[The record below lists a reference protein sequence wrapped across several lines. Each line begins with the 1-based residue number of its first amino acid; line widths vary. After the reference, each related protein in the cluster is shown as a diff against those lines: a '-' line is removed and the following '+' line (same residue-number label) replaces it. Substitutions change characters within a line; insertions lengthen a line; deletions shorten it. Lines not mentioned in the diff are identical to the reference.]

1 MELAPNLLNYGSIN
15 PVLITGHTGFKGTW
29 LALLLRTLG
38 IPAIGLALQPAP
50 ESLYTRI
57 PNLSLEAEYFEDIRD
72 YSAISR
78 IINAHNPS
86 VIFHLAAQP
95 LVIES
100 YRTPRETFETNVMG
114 TANLLEAFRKSKN
127 ALLFAG
133 ITTDKVY
140 KNLESAREFQEDDP
154 LAGKDPYSAS
164 KVGTE
169 SALAAWRQISSVNGG
184 PQVLSLRAGNVIGGG
199 DFASDRIIPDI
210 VRGLQ
215 SGEAIQIRNP
225 KSTRPWQHVLD
236 PIRGYLM
243 ASEYA
248 LTKGGINEFNFGP
261 DGDSLSVNQLINEA
275 MSVWEKNSPEIRY
288 ETGNTNLEA
297 VTLQL
302 DSNLSKEI
310 LNWKPL
316 WSQEQAIRDTF
327 TWWSSVL
334 YKDFSAEEACLHDIS
349 KASNEK
355 RS

>member
-1 MELAPNLLNYGSIN
+1 MDLAPNLLTFGSAN
-15 PVLITGHTGFKGTW
+15 PILVTGHTGFKGTW
-29 LALLLRTLG
+29 LTLLLRTLG
-38 IPAIGLALQPAP
+38 IPAIGLALEPAP

-57 PNLSLEAEYFEDIRD
+57 SSLGLEAEYFEDIRD
-72 YSAISR
+72 FSAVSR
-78 IINAHNPS
+78 IIKAHSPS

-127 ALLFAG
+127 AYLFAG

-140 KNLESAREFQEDDP
+140 KNSNSTRRFQEDDP

-169 SALAAWRQISSVNGG
+169 SVLAAWRQISNVDQG
-184 PQVLSLRAGNVIGGG
+184 PHVLSLRAGNVIGGG
-199 DFASDRIIPDI
+199 DFANDRIIPDI

-215 SGEAIQIRNP
+215 SGEPIQIRNP

-243 ASEYA
+243 ACEFN
-248 LTKGGINEFNFGP
+248 LTQGGINEFNFGP
-261 DGDSLSVNQLINEA
+261 DGDSLSVSQLINEA
-275 MSVWEKNSPEIRY
+275 MSVWETKIPEFIY
-288 ETGNTNLEA
+288 EVGGLNLEA
-297 VTLQL
+297 TTLQL
-302 DSNLSKEI
+302 DSSLSKEI
-310 LNWKPL
+310 LDWKPV

-327 TWWSSVL
+327 TWWSNVL
-334 YKDFSAEEACLHDIS
+334 HKDFSAEEACLHDIS
-349 KASNEK
+349 TASQ
-355 RS
+355 RARI

>member
-1 MELAPNLLNYGSIN
+1 MELAPNLHNYGSVN
-15 PVLITGHTGFKGTW
+15 PVLVTGHTGFKGTW

-38 IPAIGLALQPAP
+38 IPAIGLALPPAP

-72 YSAISR
+72 FSAVSK
-78 IINAHNPS
+78 IIKTHNPY

-95 LVIES
+95 LVMES

-140 KNLESAREFQEDDP
+140 KNLESARKFREDDP

-169 SALAAWRQISSVNGG
+169 SALAAWRQISSVNDG

-243 ASEYA
+243 ASEFA

-275 MSVWEKNSPEIRY
+275 MSVWESNTPEIRY

-334 YKDFSAEEACLHDIS
+334 HKDISAEEACLQDVS
-349 KASNEK
+349 KASNQK

>member
-1 MELAPNLLNYGSIN
+1 MELAPNLLNYGSVN
-15 PVLITGHTGFKGTW
+15 PILITGHTGFKGTW

-38 IPAIGLALQPAP
+38 IPAIGLSLEP
-50 ESLYTRI
+50 EPKSLYTRI
-57 PNLSLEAEYFEDIRD
+57 SNLGLEKEYFEDIRD
-72 YSAISR
+72 FSAVSR
-78 IINAHNPS
+78 IIGAHNPS
-86 VIFHLAAQP
+86 IIFHLAAQP

-140 KNLESAREFQEDDP
+140 KNLEIARRFQESDP

-169 SALAAWRQISSVNGG
+169 SVLAAWRQISSVNNG

-199 DFASDRIIPDI
+199 DFALDRIVPDI

-215 SGEAIQIRNP
+215 SGNAVVIRNP
-225 KSTRPWQHVLD
+225 ESTRPWQHVLD

-243 ASEYA
+243 ASEFS
-248 LTKGGINEFNFGP
+248 LSKGGNHEFNFGP
-261 DGDSLSVNQLINEA
+261 DGESLSVSQLIKEA
-275 MSVWEKNSPEIRY
+275 MLVWEKNIPEITH
-288 ETGNTNLEA
+288 EKESKNLEA
-297 VTLQL
+297 ATLQL
-302 DSNLSKEI
+302 DSSLSKET
-310 LNWKPL
+310 LNWNPL

-327 TWWSSVL
+327 TWWSNVL
-334 YKDFSAEEACLHDIS
+334 HKDISAEEACLLDIS
-349 KASNEK
+349 KVSEPE
-355 RS
+355 ST

>member
-1 MELAPNLLNYGSIN
+1 MELAPNLLNYGSLN
-15 PVLITGHTGFKGTW
+15 PILVTGHTGFKGTW
-29 LALLLRTLG
+29 LTLLLRTLG
-38 IPAIGLALQPAP
+38 IPAIGLALAPAP
-50 ESLYTRI
+50 DSLYTRI
-57 PNLSLEAEYFEDIRD
+57 SSLGLEAEYFEDIRD
-72 YSAISR
+72 FSAVSR
-78 IINAHNPS
+78 IVKAHNPS

-140 KNLESAREFQEDDP
+140 KNLESTRRFQEGDP

-169 SALAAWRQISSVNGG
+169 SALAAWRQISSVNYG

-199 DFASDRIIPDI
+199 DFATDRIIPDI

-215 SGEAIQIRNP
+215 SGDTIQIRNP

-243 ASEYA
+243 ASEFA

-261 DGDSLSVNQLINEA
+261 DGDSLSVRQLINEA
-275 MSVWEKNSPEIRY
+275 LSIWENNTPEIVY
-288 ETGNTNLEA
+288 ETGGTNLEA
-297 VTLQL
+297 STLQL
-302 DSNLSKEI
+302 DSNQSKEI
-310 LNWKPL
+310 LNWKPI

-327 TWWSSVL
+327 TWWSNGL
-334 YKDFSAEEACLHDIS
+334 HQDISAEDACLQDIN
-349 KASNEK
+349 KASRQDRK
-355 RS
+355 

>member
-1 MELAPNLLNYGSIN
+1 MELAPKLLNCGSVN
-15 PVLITGHTGFKGTW
+15 PILVTGHTGFKGTW
-29 LALLLRTLG
+29 LTLLLRTLG
-38 IPAIGLALQPAP
+38 IPAIGLALEPAP

-57 PNLSLEAEYFEDIRD
+57 SSLGLESEYFEDIRD
-72 YSAISR
+72 FSAVSR
-78 IINAHNPS
+78 IIKAHNPS

-127 ALLFAG
+127 PLLFAG

-140 KNLESAREFQEDDP
+140 RNLESGRRFQEDDP

-169 SALAAWRQISSVNGG
+169 SALSAWRQISNINHG

-215 SGEAIQIRNP
+215 SGEPIQIRNP

-243 ASEYA
+243 ASEFA
-248 LTKGGINEFNFGP
+248 LTNGGVSEFNFGP
-261 DGDSLSVNQLINEA
+261 DEDSLSVSQLINEA
-275 MSVWEKNSPEIRY
+275 LSIWEMKTPEIIY
-288 ETGNTNLEA
+288 EMRDTNFEA
-297 VTLQL
+297 STLQL
-302 DSNLSKEI
+302 DSNQSKEI
-310 LNWKPL
+310 LNWKPM
-316 WSQEQAIRDTF
+316 WSQKQAIRDTF
-327 TWWSSVL
+327 TWWSNVL
-334 YKDFSAEEACLHDIS
+334 HKDISAEEACLQDIS
-349 KASNEK
+349 NVFK
-355 RS
+355 RGVI

>member
-1 MELAPNLLNYGSIN
+1 MELAPNLMKYGSAN
-15 PVLITGHTGFKGTW
+15 PILVTGHTGFKGTW
-29 LALLLRTLG
+29 LTLLLRNLG
-38 IPAIGLALQPAP
+38 IPAIGLALEPAP
-50 ESLYTRI
+50 GSLYTRI
-57 PNLSLEAEYFEDIRD
+57 SSLGLEAEYFEDIRD
-72 YSAISR
+72 FSAVSR
-78 IINAHNPS
+78 IMKAHNPS

-114 TANLLEAFRKSKN
+114 TANLLESFTKSKN

-140 KNLESAREFQEDDP
+140 KNLEVARRFQEDDP

-169 SALAAWRQISSVNGG
+169 SVLAAWRQISSVNQG

-215 SGEAIQIRNP
+215 SGKAVLVRNP

-243 ASEYA
+243 ASEFA
-248 LTKGGINEFNFGP
+248 LAKGGINEFNFGP
-261 DGDSLSVNQLINEA
+261 DGDSLSVTQLVNEA
-275 MSVWEKNSPEIRY
+275 MSVWEKKIPEFIY
-288 ETGNTNLEA
+288 EAGSSNLEA
-297 VTLQL
+297 VTLEL
-302 DSNLSKEI
+302 DSSLSREI
-310 LNWKPL
+310 LKWKPI

-327 TWWSSVL
+327 TWWGNIL
-334 YKDFSAEEACLHDIS
+334 HKEISAEDACLQDIR
-349 KASNEK
+349 KTLNQE
-355 RS
+355 RI

>member
-1 MELAPNLLNYGSIN
+1 MELAPNLLNYGSAN
-15 PVLITGHTGFKGTW
+15 PVLVTGHTGFKGTW

-38 IPAIGLALQPAP
+38 IPAIGLALQPSP
-50 ESLYTRI
+50 KSLYTRI
-57 PNLSLEAEYFEDIRD
+57 PNLNLEAEYFEDIRD
-72 YSAISR
+72 YSVVSKIME
-78 IINAHNPS
+78 AHNPS

-140 KNLESAREFQEDDP
+140 KNLEIAKKFQEDDP

-169 SALAAWRQISSVNGG
+169 SALAAWRQISSVNYG

-199 DFASDRIIPDI
+199 DLASDRIIPDI
-210 VRGLQ
+210 IRGLQ
-215 SGEAIQIRNP
+215 SGETIQIRNP

-243 ASEYA
+243 ASEFA

-275 MSVWEKNSPEIRY
+275 MSVWEGKTPEIMY
-288 ETGNTNLEA
+288 ETGSTRLEA
-297 VTLQL
+297 LTLQL
-302 DSNLSKEI
+302 NSNLSKEI
-310 LNWKPL
+310 LNWRPL

-327 TWWSSVL
+327 TWWSNVL
-334 YKDFSAEEACLHDIS
+334 HKDISAEEACLQDIS
-349 KASNEK
+349 KASTQK